1 MDCRVA
7 KTIFPEWLKVVNSK
21 FNQMRYPHWLKK
33 HPILIV
39 HSSVPRLKNAILY
52 VVEVILQQ
60 KDSFIIA
67 CLRARD
73 RRLQAMGE
81 INILESIGHFII
93 VEFKTSRILQSI
105 FVSLVS
111 FVKYFLK
118 VWIRK

>member
-1 MDCRVA
+1 
-7 KTIFPEWLKVVNSK
+7 
-21 FNQMRYPHWLKK
+21 
-33 HPILIV
+33 
-39 HSSVPRLKNAILY
+39 
-52 VVEVILQQ
+52 
-60 KDSFIIA
+60 
-67 CLRARD
+67 
-73 RRLQAMGE
+73 MGE